1 MSLPKL
7 IANDLCR
14 GESTSALN
22 FDRFCKVGDTLV
34 SVSGI
39 PVNALPNSSLQD
51 IVMGDPL
58 STVRLGF
65 ERSDKMTGRM
75 FVYEISLQREEGT
88 REECPRTTGEAAAA
102 AIELDMS
109 PHTKSPPPMFVGV
122 EKHSNLNDKIAHM
135 DMDTMQN
142 SRQSSARRLELESFS
157 RTSSAQEK
165 NVSSSARRAHA
176 VSPWPTPLSARSF
189 STNPMDSGEGSLPT
203 DISITLSKSSV
214 DPYSVLSRRNHEN
227 MLAMAAEI
235 DVLKNELVAT
245 RGEANESKIR
255 ASEADERAKMELA
268 RSKSEEKLRRD
279 AMQREQ
285 GIYQQWV
292 EEQERRKEAERTAE
306 ALSNDFS
313 RRGDTIKALES
324 QMQSIVKS
332 EDALKAHIL
341 KLENEARDSASKN
354 WTLED
359 ENRKLSQV
367 LQRTNKEFQETKASA
382 EELQKV
388 DEELQ
393 KADEQ
398 LKAMTKKLQVAY

>member
-1 MSLPKL
+1 MRIPKR

-14 GESTSALN
+14 VESTSALN
-22 FDRFCKVGDTLV
+22 FDLFFKVGDTLV

-109 PHTKSPPPMFVGV
+109 PHTKSPPPMCVGV
-122 EKHSNLNDKIAHM
+122 EKHSNLN

-157 RTSSAQEK
+157 RTSSAHEK

-189 STNPMDSGEGSLPT
+189 STNPMDGGEGSLPT

-245 RGEANESKIR
+245 RGEANESKLR
-255 ASEADERAKMELA
+255 ASEADERAKMESA

-292 EEQERRKEAERTAE
+292 EEQEKRKEAERSAE

-313 RRGDTIKALES
+313 RREDKIKALES
-324 QMQSIVKS
+324 QMQSIVKG